1 MKYLAKSP
9 SSISKNP
16 SSYCPGC
23 MHSTANKIIS
33 EVLDELGVTGK
44 AIGVLPVG
52 CAVNSAPYFTMDHI
66 VAAHGRAPAVA
77 TGIKRCRPDCVVFT
91 YQGDGDLA
99 SIGMCE
105 TIHAANRGE
114 NILVIFINNSIY
126 GMTGGQMSPT
136 TLVGQASTTGGS
148 SRDPKI
154 NGYPIHMCELI
165 NQLKAP
171 KYIARFALNSP
182 ANIQKAKAGIRHAFE
197 IQMTR
202 ENGYCFIELLTNCP
216 TNWKCTPIES
226 LEFMKT
232 MTIKEFPLGVLRDC
246 GEEN

>member
-1 MKYLAKSP
+1 MKYLMKRP
-9 SSISKNP
+9 SSISESP
-16 SSYCPGC
+16 SSFCPGC

-33 EVLDELGVTGK
+33 EVLDELNVTGK
-44 AIGVLPVG
+44 TIAVLPVG
-52 CAVNSAPYFTMDHI
+52 CAVNSAQYFTMDHI

-77 TGIKRCRPDCVVFT
+77 TGIKRCRPDRVVFT

-165 NQLKAP
+165 NQLKSP
-171 KYIARFALNSP
+171 KYIARFALNSA
-182 ANIQKAKAGIRHAFE
+182 ANIKKAKQGIKHAFE
-197 IQMTR
+197 IQLTQ

-216 TNWKCTPIES
+216 TNWKCTPVES

-232 MTIKEFPLGVLRDC
+232 MTMKEFEPGVFRDC
-246 GEEN
+246 AEEK